1 MSDIPRLY
9 PGAHCI
15 VAAPG
20 PSLTADVVEKLRS
33 VKDQYAI
40 IGVGDAYRA
49 IDFLDEHYACD
60 DRWWKVHGPTINQT
74 RPGLRSW
81 CYDPGGTDYGA
92 IKVQGEGKDG
102 FSLTNDKIHFGS
114 NSGYQTLNL
123 CYLWGFSRMLLVGF
137 NMQKLGGNSHFF
149 TGRDPTLNNNSP
161 YPNFSKRFNTIQP
174 DIKKIIINCTPQSA
188 LVAFRK
194 ANLDDMI

>member
-9 PGAHCI
+9 PEAHCI

-33 VKDQYAI
+33 VKDRYAI
-40 IGVGDAYRA
+40 IGVGDTYRA

-81 CYDPGGTDYGA
+81 CYDPGGA
-92 IKVQGEGKDG
+92 
-102 FSLTNDKIHFGS
+102 GS
-114 NSGYQTLNL
+114 
-123 CYLWGFSRMLLVGF
+123 
-137 NMQKLGGNSHFF
+137 
-149 TGRDPTLNNNSP
+149 
-161 YPNFSKRFNTIQP
+161 
-174 DIKKIIINCTPQSA
+174 
-188 LVAFRK
+188 
-194 ANLDDMI
+194 